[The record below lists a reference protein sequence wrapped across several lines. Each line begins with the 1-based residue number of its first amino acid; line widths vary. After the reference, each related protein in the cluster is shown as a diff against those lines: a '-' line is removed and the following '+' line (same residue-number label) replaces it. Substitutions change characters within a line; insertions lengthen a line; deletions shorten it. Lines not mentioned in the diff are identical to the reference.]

1 VTLLAAKDLSVHYG
15 GVTALDSVSLGAAEG
30 EIVALVGPN
39 GAGKTTLLEV
49 VAGATRQAHGT
60 VEFAGADVTSLG
72 AAARAR
78 LGVIRSFADAALFP
92 SLTAEQVV
100 LLAHVRTAPTNLAA
114 SVLRLPSWRRA
125 EAARRR
131 AADQLV
137 AAFGLEPHA
146 DKLVAELSAG
156 LRRALD
162 LACCVALQP
171 RLLLLDEP
179 SAGLAHAEVEQLART
194 LLRVRSLTNAS
205 MVVIEHD
212 LPLAFALAD
221 RVAVMDA
228 GRVVAEG
235 SPAEVR
241 RHPALGGRTRRRR
254 RRPLQ
259 ALPR

>member
-1 VTLLAAKDLSVHYG
+1 MTLLQAKDLTVRYG
-15 GVTALDSVSLGAAEG
+15 GVTALECVSLGVGEG

-39 GAGKTTLLEV
+39 GAGKTTLLEC
-49 VAGATRQAHGT
+49 VAGSTTPNAGT
-60 VEFAGADVTSLG
+60 VEFAGADVSALG
-72 AAARAR
+72 PAARAR
-78 LGVIRSFADAALFP
+78 RGLIRSFADAALFP
-92 SLTAEQVV
+92 ALTVEQVL
-100 LLAHVRTAPTNLAA
+100 LLAHERTAPTGLVA
-114 SVLRLPSWRRA
+114 SILRLPSWRSA
-125 EAARRR
+125 EAARLR
-131 AADQLV
+131 AAGQLI

-162 LACCVALQP
+162 LACSVALQP

-194 LLRVRSLTNAS
+194 LLRVRSLTGAS

-221 RVAVMDA
+221 RVMVMDA

-241 RHPALGGRTRRRR
+241 RHPLLGHRTRRR